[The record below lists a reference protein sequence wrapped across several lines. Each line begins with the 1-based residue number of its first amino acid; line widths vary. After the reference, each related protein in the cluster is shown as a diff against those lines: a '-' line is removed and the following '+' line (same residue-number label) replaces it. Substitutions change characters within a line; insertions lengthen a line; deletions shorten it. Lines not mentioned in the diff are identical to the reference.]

1 MDKTVADFLLYANDP
16 RLPLDEMREV
26 LASIRGRIHPSLERK
41 IMRLMDN
48 YEKSFSSIF
57 VQFPGQKITEEVLN
71 HLAGVPAKDKELVEL
86 TLEPIIELCGRYKA
100 GIRGHVKQSVVN
112 IINKYLEVEKMF
124 QVGHYDKIVSKMWSE
139 HKENI
144 WHVVGTLFAQT
155 QYRFRNIVMTSL
167 LDTLWASDKRLA
179 KDLKHKLREMTS
191 TLVRS
196 ENSTVAL
203 KARTI
208 LIASEKPSYEL
219 RHNHIEKMFLDAINR

>member
-1 MDKTVADFLLYANDP
+1 MDKTVTDFLLYANDP

-48 YEKSFSSIF
+48 YEKSCSSIF
-57 VQFPGQKITEEVLN
+57 VQFPAQKIEEEVLH
-71 HLAGVPAKDKELVEL
+71 HLAGVPAKDKELVES

-100 GIRGHVKQSVVN
+100 GTRGHVKQSVVN

-155 QYRFRNIVMTSL
+155 QYRFRNMVMTSL

>member
-1 MDKTVADFLLYANDP
+1 MQNAA
-16 RLPLDEMREV
+16 
-26 LASIRGRIHPSLERK
+26 
-41 IMRLMDN
+41 
-48 YEKSFSSIF
+48 
-57 VQFPGQKITEEVLN
+57 
-71 HLAGVPAKDKELVEL
+71 

-155 QYRFRNIVMTSL
+155 QYRFRNLVMTSL
-167 LDTLWASDKRLA
+167 LDALWASDKRLA